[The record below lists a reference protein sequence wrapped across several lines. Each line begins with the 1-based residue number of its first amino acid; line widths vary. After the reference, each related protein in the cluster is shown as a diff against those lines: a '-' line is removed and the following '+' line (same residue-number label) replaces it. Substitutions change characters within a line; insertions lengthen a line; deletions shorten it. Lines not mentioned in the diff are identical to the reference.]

1 LYTPSSLSVSL
12 YLWGSLRSF
21 ESHLFCDI
29 FWAFV
34 TILLDLM
41 SNVKTSML
49 GNMLLLKCVNKVSGR
64 RGKTCEETVSHMDA
78 CLLAC
83 MLSVFCSN
91 AWNHVPSCR
100 V

>member
-1 LYTPSSLSVSL
+1 V
-12 YLWGSLRSF
+12 
-21 ESHLFCDI
+21 FCDI

-78 CLLAC
+78 CLHALC
-83 MLSVFCSN
+83 FL
-91 AWNHVPSCR
+91 
-100 V
+100 